1 MAEGI
6 LTLNPMTPER
16 DPDQLGSSAI
26 IEGPLGAGIG
36 LALANMLKDK
46 NKENLPEEVDE
57 EKTPQEEP
65 PEGEPDLLPELTKQT
80 AEEVIRKETKDK
92 EPFNK
97 IQTWDKFLTKEQVEK
112 ASKENNIPIKDFEIP
127 ALKKQITFRKHNF
140 GYDILFDKKRVGEL
154 ADITQ
159 SLIDFGNQQGNK
171 KTFNLVFIDRDGTNQ
186 RDAVSTIDGID
197 FAKEK
202 AKELV
207 AQDLLRDTTEPLYPS
222 LRDIFQNLEYDKKGN
237 PAELER
243 EIKKMRE
250 MREMREK
257 QEKNK
262 KAMGGMIDEPL
273 MGRSRYI

>member
-1 MAEGI
+1 MANGI
-6 LTLNPMTPER
+6 LTLNPNFPER
-16 DPDQLGSSAI
+16 NLEGEKLPL
-26 IEGPLGAGIG
+26 IEAPIGAGIG
-36 LALANMLKDK
+36 LALANFLKDK
-46 NKENLPEEVDE
+46 NKENLPEKIDK
-57 EKTPQEEP
+57 EKTPQQEP

-80 AEEVIRKETKDK
+80 AEEVIRKEIKEK
-92 EPFNK
+92 EPLNK

-127 ALKKQITFRKHNF
+127 ALQKQITFRKHNF

-154 ADITQ
+154 IDITQ
-159 SLIDFGNQQGNK
+159 SLIDFGTQQGNK

-202 AKELV
+202 AKKLV
-207 AQDLLRDTTEPLYPS
+207 SQDLLRDTTEPLYPS

-237 PAELER
+237 PAELQKEVKKLK
-243 EIKKMRE
+243 EI
-250 MREMREK
+250 

-262 KAMGGMIDEPL
+262 KAYGGFIDKPL
-273 MGRSRYI
+273 TGNSRYI